1 MVDTRGKKKLKEVEP
16 SRVTNRIVLRS
27 RREEAENERRRARLV
42 ENPSPPPPVP
52 FDLDTAFE
60 GVDEY
65 DGSDDNYDD
74 FPDVNDAFF
83 ESNHPSAG
91 GSSGPRLEPEAP
103 FVSSSSSQF
112 VHVRRGARGRFE
124 SSRPDSEEGSTSKR
138 KKAREADSWILDR
151 SGPGGPIDHSL
162 IPSFGGHVAYR
173 LWDDGLGAR
182 RMDSFKLSTRA
193 LAVNYLKDYKF
204 QSEGAAALVERTGL
218 RKLLDCSIQHLDGP
232 LLVAFVERWQPDTN
246 TFHMPFGE
254 MTITLHDV
262 AVLLGIPV
270 GEDMVVGN
278 ESVKAQLC
286 EMLRVE
292 QLNERSKP
300 SLKSGGLVCVEAMQ
314 QVGRFRERDSEVRM
328 FLTCLLGT
336 TLFVDRSGDRAQ
348 VWPLQFL
355 GDTRRV
361 RKYSWGSA
369 TLAYLYRQL
378 GMASRADCKGMG
390 GYLTLLQS
398 WIYEYFPCLRD
409 QKLGTRGLVCGEP
422 FAKKWE
428 GVRIGGGAQLMNE
441 RLDHYRRVLDN
452 MTDEFIFWCPF
463 GPRPGEM
470 VSRSLYS
477 GVIRCMSVEEMY
489 DPSRCLRQF
498 GYVQTIPSD
507 PLPPVDVCRSAN
519 VKMYSLSYGPG
530 LSELWKAPQ
539 CHSVQLDSISRP
551 VQKPEDTEDGY
562 LQWYMGR
569 THPRIVCP
577 SAADQEIH
585 HHLSHDQLA
594 VKLVREFR
602 TVIEHPYDD
611 HLDLLLG
618 LQGLLK
624 EYDEATPYQPP
635 PQY

>member
-1 MVDTRGKKKLKEVEP
+1 MKEVEP

-52 FDLDTAFE
+52 FDLDRAFE

-124 SSRPDSEEGSTSKR
+124 SSRPDSEEGSTR
-138 KKAREADSWILDR
+138 AC
-151 SGPGGPIDHSL
+151 
-162 IPSFGGHVAYR
+162 
-173 LWDDGLGAR
+173 

-204 QSEGAAALVERTGL
+204 QSEGAAALVERTWL

-300 SLKSGGLVCVEAMQ
+300 SLKSGVWCVLKLCS
-314 QVGRFRERDSEVRM
+314 R
-328 FLTCLLGT
+328 LGG
-336 TLFVDRSGDRAQ
+336 FGKEIMRSGDRAQ

-369 TLAYLYRQL
+369 TLAYLYRKL

-390 GYLTLLQS
+390 GCLTLLQS

-441 RLDHYRRVLDN
+441 RLDHYRQVLDN
-452 MTDEFIFWCPF
+452 MTDEFVFWCPF
-463 GPRPGEM
+463 GLRPGEM

-519 VKMYSLSYGPG
+519 VKMYSLSY
-530 LSELWKAPQ
+530 
-539 CHSVQLDSISRP
+539 D
-551 VQKPEDTEDGY
+551 
-562 LQWYMGR
+562 
-569 THPRIVCP
+569 
-577 SAADQEIH
+577 
-585 HHLSHDQLA
+585 
-594 VKLVREFR
+594 
-602 TVIEHPYDD
+602 
-611 HLDLLLG
+611 
-618 LQGLLK
+618 
-624 EYDEATPYQPP
+624 
-635 PQY
+635 

>member
-1 MVDTRGKKKLKEVEP
+1 MSVDVLDLW
-16 SRVTNRIVLRS
+16 RIL
-27 RREEAENERRRARLV
+27 L
-42 ENPSPPPPVP
+42 
-52 FDLDTAFE
+52 
-60 GVDEY
+60 
-65 DGSDDNYDD
+65 
-74 FPDVNDAFF
+74 
-83 ESNHPSAG
+83 
-91 GSSGPRLEPEAP
+91 PRLPCLL
-103 FVSSSSSQF
+103 
-112 VHVRRGARGRFE
+112 
-124 SSRPDSEEGSTSKR
+124 T
-138 KKAREADSWILDR
+138 
-151 SGPGGPIDHSL
+151 
-162 IPSFGGHVAYR
+162 YR

-232 LLVAFVERWQPDTN
+232 LLVAFGERWQPDTN

-336 TLFVDRSGDRAQ
+336 TLFVDRSGIGRRA
-348 VWPLQFL
+348 
-355 GDTRRV
+355 
-361 RKYSWGSA
+361 GS
-369 TLAYLYRQL
+369 
-378 GMASRADCKGMG
+378 
-390 GYLTLLQS
+390 
-398 WIYEYFPCLRD
+398 YEYFPCLRD

-428 GVRIGGGAQLMNE
+428 GVRIG
-441 RLDHYRRVLDN
+441 
-452 MTDEFIFWCPF
+452 
-463 GPRPGEM
+463 
-470 VSRSLYS
+470 
-477 GVIRCMSVEEMY
+477 
-489 DPSRCLRQF
+489 
-498 GYVQTIPSD
+498 
-507 PLPPVDVCRSAN
+507 VDVCRSAN

-530 LSELWKAPQ
+530 LSELWKAPH

-585 HHLSHDQLA
+585 HHLSHDQL
-594 VKLVREFR
+594 VREFR